1 MSLVRTDIQ
10 TTRADTRADTRAL
23 VWEVPDPPSS
33 VCQGESPLID
43 LKGGGSELKETE
55 EVWGLW
61 AAAIYQSAWKHFK
74 GY

>member
-10 TTRADTRADTRAL
+10 TSRADTRADTRAL

-43 LKGGGSELKETE
+43 LKGGGVWTE
-55 EVWGLW
+55 GNGRGVGSLGSSNLPISME
-61 AAAIYQSAWKHFK
+61 AF
-74 GY
+74 